1 MNLPR
6 HIAII
11 MDGNGRWAR
20 RRGLP
25 RTAGHKAGMTPVRTA
40 IEECGRRGIE
50 ALTLFAFSSENWR
63 RPAAEVAALM
73 SLFVEA
79 IDKELRSLH
88 ESGVRVRFI
97 GDRLSLPIKLQN
109 RMLKAETQ
117 TAENSG
123 LKLQLAVSYGGRW
136 DILNATQRLV
146 RLCSSGALSISE
158 ISEELFGAGLQLA
171 GLPEPDLFIRTGGEH
186 RISNFLLW
194 DLAYTELYF
203 ADVLWPDFGVTELEL
218 ALERYAARERRFGL
232 TAEQIN

>member
-1 MNLPR
+1 
-6 HIAII
+6 
-11 MDGNGRWAR
+11 
-20 RRGLP
+20 
-25 RTAGHKAGMTPVRTA
+25 
-40 IEECGRRGIE
+40 
-50 ALTLFAFSSENWR
+50 LFAFSSENWR